1 MLVGAEKKLTLADRR
16 AGGHRLVE
24 FVFCD
29 DCECFAGANDGRHA
43 PVGDEVN
50 QAIRRNG

>member
-1 MLVGAEKKLTLADRR
+1 MGAEKNMTLTDRR
-16 AGGHRLVE
+16 AGGHRFAE

-43 PVGDEVN
+43 PVGDEVD
-50 QAIRRNG
+50 